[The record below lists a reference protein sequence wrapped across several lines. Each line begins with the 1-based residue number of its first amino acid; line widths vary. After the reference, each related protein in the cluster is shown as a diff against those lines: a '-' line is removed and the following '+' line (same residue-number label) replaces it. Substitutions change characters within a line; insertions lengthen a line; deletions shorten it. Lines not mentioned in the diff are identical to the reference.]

1 MSEIRVENIIG
12 ETGVDAVNFTKGV
25 NVTGIVTTTAGVSIP
40 ASTTSGLDFGTGT
53 NKAQLAMQSGVSNRI
68 ALRTTHSTLG
78 DNNPLVINQPSGAAA
93 QNDALVIHSFGI
105 VTKAKHPG
113 FTATTNAEYNIST
126 NGAVLTYN
134 NVITNNGNH
143 YNGSTATFTAPVSG
157 MYYYSFDYYS
167 QTNNIARATMRKSTN
182 GGSSWSTIRYGCRPN
197 SPDNYVS
204 ATTSGVISLNAN
216 DQVRLEKEDGIVHIN
231 NPYNFFSMVLI
242 G

>member
-1 MSEIRVENIIG
+1 MSEIRVTNIIG

-93 QNDALVIHSFGI
+93 QNDALVISTGGI

-113 FTATTNAEYNIST
+113 FTATTNAEYNISG
-126 NGAVLTYN
+126 NNILTYN
-134 NVITNNGNH
+134 NVQTNNGNH
-143 YNGSTATFTAPVSG
+143 YNGSTATFTAPVTG
-157 MYYYSFDYYS
+157 MYYFSFDYYA
-167 QTNNIARATMRKSTN
+167 QTNNTARAVIKKSTN
-182 GGSSWSTIRYGCRPN
+182 GGSSFSIFRYGCRAN
-197 SPDNYVS
+197 SPNNYVS
-204 ATTSGVISLNAN
+204 ATTAGVISLNAN
-216 DQVRLEKEDGIVHIN
+216 DQVRTEHEDGIVHIN
-231 NPYNFFSMVLI
+231 NPFNFFSMFLI

>member
-93 QNDALVIHSFGI
+93 QNDALVISTGGI

-113 FTATTNAEYNIST
+113 FTATTNAEYNISS
-126 NGAVLTYN
+126 NAVLTYN

-143 YNGSTATFTAPVSG
+143 YNGSTSTFTAPVAG
-157 MYYYSFDYYS
+157 LYYYAFDYYA
-167 QTNNIARATMRKSTN
+167 QTNNTARAVIKKSTN
-182 GGSSWSTIRYGCRPN
+182 GGSSFTTFRYGCRVN
-197 SPDNYVS
+197 SPNNYVS

-216 DQVRLEKEDGIVHIN
+216 DQIKLEREDGIVHIN
-231 NPYNFFSMVLI
+231 NPFNFFSMFLI

>member
-1 MSEIRVENIIG
+1 MSEIRVTNIIG

-93 QNDALVIHSFGI
+93 QNDALVISTGGI

-113 FTATTNAEYNIST
+113 FTATTNAEYNISG
-126 NGAVLTYN
+126 NNILTYN
-134 NVITNNGNH
+134 NVQTNNGNH
-143 YNGSTATFTAPVSG
+143 YNGSTATFTAPVTG
-157 MYYYSFDYYS
+157 MYYFSFDYYA
-167 QTNNIARATMRKSTN
+167 QTNNTARAVIKKSTKKHK
-182 GGSSWSTIRYGCRPN
+182 C
-197 SPDNYVS
+197 
-204 ATTSGVISLNAN
+204 SLWWPTYFGKNKRKN
-216 DQVRLEKEDGIVHIN
+216 
-231 NPYNFFSMVLI
+231 
-242 G
+242 

>member
-93 QNDALVIHSFGI
+93 QNDALVISTGGI

-113 FTATTNAEYNIST
+113 FTATTNAEYNISG
-126 NGAVLTYN
+126 NNILTYN
-134 NVITNNGNH
+134 NVQTNNGNH
-143 YNGSTATFTAPVSG
+143 YNGSTATFTAPVTG
-157 MYYYSFDYYS
+157 MYYFSFDYYA
-167 QTNNIARATMRKSTN
+167 QTNNTARAVIKKSTN
-182 GGSSWSTIRYGCRPN
+182 GGSSFSIFRYGCRAN
-197 SPDNYVS
+197 SPNNYVS
-204 ATTSGVISLNAN
+204 ATTAGVIALNAN
-216 DQVRLEKEDGIVHIN
+216 DQVRTEREDGIVHIN
-231 NPYNFFSMVLI
+231 NPFNFFSMFLI

>member
-68 ALRTTHSTLG
+68 AFRTTHSTFG

-93 QNDALVIHSFGI
+93 QNDALVISTGGI
-105 VTKAKHPG
+105 VTKAKQPG

-126 NGAVLTYN
+126 NVTLTYN

-143 YNGSTATFTAPVSG
+143 YNGSTATFTAPVTG
-157 MYYYSFDYYS
+157 LYYYAFDYYA
-167 QTNNIARATMRKSTN
+167 QTNNTARAAMKKSTD
-182 GGSSWSTIRYGCRPN
+182 GGSSYSIFRYGCRVN
-197 SPDNYVS
+197 SPNNYVS
-204 ATTSGVISLNAN
+204 ASTVGVIPLNAN
-216 DQVRLEKEDGIVHIN
+216 DRVLLEREDGIVHIN
-231 NPYNFFSMVLI
+231 NPFNFFSMHLI

>member
-12 ETGVDAVNFTKGV
+12 ETGVDAVTFTKGI

-93 QNDALVIHSFGI
+93 QNDALVISTGGI

-113 FTATTNAEYNIST
+113 FTATTNAEYNISS
-126 NGAVLTYN
+126 NAVLTYN
-134 NVITNNGNH
+134 NVQINNGNH

-157 MYYYSFDYYS
+157 LYYFSFDYYA
-167 QTNNIARATMRKSTN
+167 QTNNTARAVIKKSTN
-182 GGSSWSTIRYGCRPN
+182 GGSSFSIFRYGCRAN
-197 SPDNYVS
+197 SPDNYV
-204 ATTSGVISLNAN
+204 AVTTAGVISLNAN
-216 DQVRLEKEDGIVHIN
+216 DQVRTEREDGIVHIN
-231 NPYNFFSMVLI
+231 NPYNFFSMFLI

>member
-93 QNDALVIHSFGI
+93 QNDALVISTGGI
-105 VTKAKHPG
+105 VTKAKQPG

-126 NGAVLTYN
+126 NVTLTYN
-134 NVITNNGNH
+134 NVQTNNGNC
-143 YNGSTATFTAPVSG
+143 YDGSTSTFTAPVSG
-157 MYYYSFDYYS
+157 LYYFSFDYYA
-167 QTNNIARATMRKSTN
+167 QTNNVARAVMKKSTD
-182 GGSSWSTIRYGCRPN
+182 GGSSYSIFRYGCRVN
-197 SPDNYVS
+197 SPNNYVS
-204 ATTSGVISLNAN
+204 ATTSGLIALNAN
-216 DQVRLEKEDGIVHIN
+216 DRVLLEREDGIVHIN
-231 NPYNFFSMVLI
+231 NPFNFFSMFLI

>member
-93 QNDALVIHSFGI
+93 QNDALVISTSGI

-113 FTATTNAEYNIST
+113 FTATTNAEYNISS
-126 NGAVLTYN
+126 NAVLTYN
-134 NVITNNGNH
+134 NVQTNNGNH

-157 MYYYSFDYYS
+157 LYYFSFDYYA
-167 QTNNIARATMRKSTN
+167 QTNNTARAVIKKSTN
-182 GGSSWSTIRYGCRPN
+182 GGSSFSIFRPITMI
-197 SPDNYVS
+197 SVS
-204 ATTSGVISLNAN
+204 KSEVISPIISA
-216 DQVRLEKEDGIVHIN
+216 
-231 NPYNFFSMVLI
+231 PT
-242 G
+242 

>member
-93 QNDALVIHSFGI
+93 QNDALVISTGGI

-113 FTATTNAEYNIST
+113 FTATTNAEYNISG
-126 NGAVLTYN
+126 NNILTYN
-134 NVITNNGNH
+134 NVQTNNGNH
-143 YNGSTATFTAPVSG
+143 YNGYTATFTAPVTG
-157 MYYYSFDYYS
+157 MYYFSFDYYA
-167 QTNNIARATMRKSTN
+167 QTNNTARAVIKKSTN
-182 GGSSWSTIRYGCRPN
+182 GGSSFSIFRYGCRAN
-197 SPDNYVS
+197 SPNNYVS
-204 ATTSGVISLNAN
+204 ATTAGVISLNAN
-216 DQVRLEKEDGIVHIN
+216 DQVRTEHEDGIVHIN
-231 NPYNFFSMVLI
+231 NPFNFFSMFLI